1 MKRRKFLT
9 LAGATAA
16 QWITAPLMRPLLR
29 GFSVQK
35 HAADYTLR
43 IQPIN
48 LELASGVNIKTV
60 GYNGQVPGPLLR
72 LKEGVPVSI
81 DVFNET
87 SEPELV
93 HWHGLHIDSV
103 NDGAMEEGS
112 AMLAAGGQLTYR
124 FTPSPSG
131 TRWYH
136 THTSA
141 MQDLSRAAYSGQFGF
156 FYIEPK
162 QEAGDYD
169 REIFL
174 AIHHWEPSWMHMGPP
189 MNAFG
194 VSYKYA
200 VFNDKLLSASEP
212 IRVKRGERVLFRL
225 LNASATETVS
235 LALPGHTFTVI
246 AMDGNTVPQPRSV
259 ETLVMGVAERLDVV
273 VEMNSPGVW
282 LFASTDE
289 SERQKGLGRV
299 IEYAGSTGAP
309 TWIDP
314 AYIHWDYLDFANQA
328 KQIPPAE
335 ELQMIFA
342 PAPAGKDGFERWTVN
357 GKSFPDT
364 SPFRIRKGTLYR
376 VAFVN
381 SSSEAH
387 PLHLHRHSFE
397 IVSIAGKQC
406 SGLIKDVVN
415 IAPYSSMKVEF
426 MADNPGKTLF
436 HCHQQLHMDYG
447 FMQLLEYI

>member
-1 MKRRKFLT
+1 MKRRKFLQ
-9 LAGATAA
+9 LAGAAA
-16 QWITAPLMRPLLR
+16 TQWMAAPAMSPLPR
-29 GFSVQK
+29 GLSAQK
-35 HAADYTLR
+35 QAADYTLR
-43 IQPIN
+43 IQPLN
-48 LELASGVNIKTV
+48 LELAPGVNVKTV
-60 GYNGQVPGPLLR
+60 AYNGQVPGPLLR
-72 LKEGVPVSI
+72 LEEGVPVSI

-87 SEPELV
+87 YEQELV

-112 AMLAAGGQLTYR
+112 PMLPAGGKQTYR

-156 FYIEPK
+156 LYIEPK

-194 VSYKYA
+194 VSYRYA
-200 VFNDKLLSASEP
+200 TFNDKLQSAAEP
-212 IRVKRGERVLFRL
+212 IRVRRGERVLFRL

-282 LFASTDE
+282 LFGSTNA
-289 SERQKGLGRV
+289 SERQKGLGQV
-299 IEYAGSTGAP
+299 IEYAGSTGEP

-314 AYIHWDYLDFANQA
+314 AYIRWDYLDFANQTR
-328 KQIPPAE
+328 QTLPVE

-342 PAPAGKDGFERWTVN
+342 PASTGKDGFERWTVN

-364 SPFRIRKGTLYR
+364 PQIRLRKGTRYR
-376 VAFVN
+376 IAFVN

-397 IVSIAGKQC
+397 VVSIAGKQC

-415 IAPYSSMKVEF
+415 IAPYSSMKVDF
-426 MADNPGKTLF
+426 TADNPGRTLF

-447 FMQLLEYI
+447 FMQLLEYV